1 MLARHLSGLSDEKAR
16 IVFGGKPAMGLAQP
30 ILPSAAI
37 YRRVTAEPFI
47 NPLQNP
53 ATTPPRPPCA
63 RRPPPRKI
71 DGHQRDGRSS
81 WAIVG
86 NGNARTD
93 AQMRRPVPAD
103 FNPKG
108 ATMSMTGLEVFDET
122 VHKTNT
128 WLKEIGNELGLER
141 HGAYHVLRAVLHCL
155 RDRLII
161 NEAAQL
167 GDQLPML
174 VRGIYYEAWH
184 PAGKPEKIRS
194 REEFLARVGTYFGK
208 VSSLD
213 SEDAVRAVFHVLD
226 NQALVQTARSARL

>member
-1 MLARHLSGLSDEKAR
+1 LSTNATPE
-16 IVFGGKPAMGLAQP
+16 
-30 ILPSAAI
+30 SAG
-37 YRRVTAEPFI
+37 P
-47 NPLQNP
+47 
-53 ATTPPRPPCA
+53 

-184 PAGKPEKIRS
+184 PAGKLEKIRS
-194 REEFLARVGTYFGK
+194 REEFLAMVADRLSMKQPIDPGN
-208 VSSLD
+208 
-213 SEDAVRAVFHVLD
+213 AVRAVFQTLENHV
-226 NQALVQTARSARL
+226 TAGEIRHVIQEMPEHIRELWPPLEAAHNP